1 MRKKNGFTLV
11 ELLAVIV
18 VLALIMVLAIPSVLD
33 VMGQARKKSFV
44 LYLQQTVID
53 VQTQFTYDSNEG
65 PIKGRGWYV
74 YNIETDLNKTST
86 GGYHGFVTVDA
97 TDMENPHY
105 IVEMW
110 DNNYM
115 INHYDVTSNR
125 MPTVDSVYIF
135 KYDKEKV
142 PGTPLAA
149 CRAAASNASVS
160 CHSRTGDLLSD

>member
-44 LYLQQTVID
+44 LYLQQAVID

-65 PIKGRGWYV
+65 PIKGSGWYV
-74 YNIETDLNKTST
+74 YDLETDLNKTST
-86 GGYHGFVTVDA
+86 GGYKGFVVVNAVDI
-97 TDMENPHY
+97 ENPHF
-105 IVEMW
+105 IIEMW

-115 INHYDVTSNR
+115 INHYDVTANK
-125 MPTVDSVYIF
+125 MPTVDSTWIW
-135 KYDKEKV
+135 KYDNTKV
-142 PGTPLAA
+142 NSTSLSA
-149 CRAAASNASVS
+149 CRAAANSTTVS
-160 CHSRTGDLLSD
+160 CYTRQGYLITN